1 MTAKQTHLRRNLLAR
16 IHQHDFTK
24 AAKEQDAWENFLFNM
39 YKVSSSA
46 KLSIDELYNLIDVL
60 DNSAKP
66 LIKGR
71 RPQLKK
77 EGISEA
83 QQAYILKL
91 WDDRDENSLREFCF
105 RTTAKRYLHL
115 NSLNKN
121 EATKL
126 ILGLE
131 YMLGVKKR

>member
-24 AAKEQDAWENFLFNM
+24 AAKAQDAWESFLFNI

-60 DNSAKP
+60 EQGAQP
-66 LIKGR
+66 IAKGR
-71 RPQLKK
+71 RPQTKK
-77 EGISEA
+77 DGMTDKQLSC
-83 QQAYILKL
+83 ILTL
-91 WDDRDENSLREFCF
+91 WGDRGENALREFCF
-105 RTTAKRYLHL
+105 KTVGKRPLRL
-115 NSLNKN
+115 NSLNKS
-121 EATKL
+121 EATKV

-131 YMLGVKKR
+131 YMLGIKKR